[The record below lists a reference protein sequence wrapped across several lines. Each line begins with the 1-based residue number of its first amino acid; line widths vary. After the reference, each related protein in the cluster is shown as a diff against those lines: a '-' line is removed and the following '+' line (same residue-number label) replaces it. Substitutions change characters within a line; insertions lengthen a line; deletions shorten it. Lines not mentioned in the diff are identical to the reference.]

1 MAQNETI
8 QGMFKRLDGLRDA
21 RLKSS
26 EQFAYYTIPSVFP
39 KLETTDQTIGVGML
53 DSVGSMVA
61 NHFSNKLITTLFS
74 PNRPFYRI
82 VPDEQSEEVQML
94 EEAVESGDEAKVA
107 QANQAYDM
115 LRKAF
120 AKTEKKSIK
129 YLENIG
135 YRTTATTAAKLLVIT
150 GDTVIRSTNGERSVA
165 YSMRDYVAKKD
176 MSGNDVILIVR
187 DAMAFGSL
195 SEEHQELVREAGLK
209 EAKKYDDMTDITVY
223 TKLSLQADKRYKVTY
238 GVEAVDLPTDDAGMV
253 TKDDSPFTHLSW
265 NLSKGENYGRGL
277 VEDYAGSFHVID
289 NITTF
294 QLQMAAKAADIKIFV
309 DPASGIDVD
318 ELNDSETGTYIAGR
332 PQDVQQ
338 GQTGMAQDLQHME
351 AIIQLHKRQISSAFL
366 YMKGGVRDAERVTA
380 EEMRQDA
387 AELEIAHGGVYSR
400 FASEWQQKVARES
413 TKAVGEDMGDV
424 VEPQIL
430 TGMDSISRVGEMQ
443 AVHQFVQDIAILQNL
458 PDEALAI
465 LDLKR
470 YAEYSALNRGV
481 EENAFVKTEGQMMAE
496 QQAQQEAAQAQV
508 DMQTNAAVQ
517 QEGAKAIA
525 QSQGK

>member
-39 KLETTDQTIGVGML
+39 KLETNDQTIGVGML

-61 NHFSNKLITTLFS
+61 NHFANKLITTLFS

-82 VPDEQSEEVQML
+82 VPDEQAPEVQEL
-94 EEAVESGDEAKVA
+94 EAAAESGDPEKEAKA
-107 QANQAYDM
+107 AEAYDN
-115 LRKAF
+115 LRAAF

-135 YRTTATTAAKLLVIT
+135 YRTTATTAAKLLIVT
-150 GDTVIRSTNGERSVA
+150 GDTVIRSTKDERSVA

-195 SEEHQELVREAGLK
+195 NEAQQELVRTSGLHEGK
-209 EAKKYDDMTDITVY
+209 DYDDTKDVTVY
-223 TKLSLQADKRYKVTY
+223 TKLELQKDKRYKVTY
-238 GVEAVDLPTDDAGMV
+238 GVESVDIPDEKPTMV
-253 TKDDSPFTHLSW
+253 TKADSPFTHLSW

-413 TKAVGEDMGDV
+413 TKAVGEAMGDV

-481 EENAFVKTEGQMMAE
+481 EENAFVKTEGQLAAE
-496 QQAQQEAAQAQV
+496 QQAQQEAAQAQM
-508 DMQTNAAVQ
+508 DMQTSATVQ
-517 QEGAKAIA
+517 TEGAKAIA
-525 QSQGK
+525 QAQNK

>member
-1 MAQNETI
+1 
-8 QGMFKRLDGLRDA
+8 
-21 RLKSS
+21 
-26 EQFAYYTIPSVFP
+26 
-39 KLETTDQTIGVGML
+39 
-53 DSVGSMVA
+53 
-61 NHFSNKLITTLFS
+61 
-74 PNRPFYRI
+74 
-82 VPDEQSEEVQML
+82 
-94 EEAVESGDEAKVA
+94 
-107 QANQAYDM
+107 
-115 LRKAF
+115 
-120 AKTEKKSIK
+120 
-129 YLENIG
+129 
-135 YRTTATTAAKLLVIT
+135 
-150 GDTVIRSTNGERSVA
+150 
-165 YSMRDYVAKKD
+165 
-176 MSGNDVILIVR
+176 
-187 DAMAFGSL
+187 
-195 SEEHQELVREAGLK
+195 
-209 EAKKYDDMTDITVY
+209 
-223 TKLSLQADKRYKVTY
+223 
-238 GVEAVDLPTDDAGMV
+238 
-253 TKDDSPFTHLSW
+253 
-265 NLSKGENYGRGL
+265 
-277 VEDYAGSFHVID
+277 
-289 NITTF
+289 
-294 QLQMAAKAADIKIFV
+294 
-309 DPASGIDVD
+309 
-318 ELNDSETGTYIAGR
+318 
-332 PQDVQQ
+332 
-338 GQTGMAQDLQHME
+338 
-351 AIIQLHKRQISSAFL
+351 
-366 YMKGGVRDAERVTA
+366 VRDAERVTA